1 MAHTHA
7 WQVNILTTGS
17 ICEIQICPA
26 GTIVWLA
33 LINETHVRFFTVREV
48 SFFMKHHPVQRKPIC
63 IGFFITEEHFMNNAF
78 YMSREELLQ
87 TAGTD
92 PERGLSESQV
102 QASRQKYGANTFVRT
117 STESML
123 KRIWDASTEPMLL
136 MLLFAA
142 IITLAV
148 NITRYFTGGEYNF
161 LECAGIFAAIFLSV
175 AITIV
180 TEGKSARAFE
190 ALNKINEDTLIK
202 VLRGGEPQLIP
213 QKDIVIGDILLIETG
228 DKIVADGR
236 LISGNDL
243 SADESALTGES
254 LPVKKDATFTC
265 QENTPVAERACMLY
279 SGCFVSGGSGTML
292 VTGVGND
299 TEFGQIA
306 QELSSIEKNTTPLQ
320 EKLDRLGKG
329 ITILGSSAAAI
340 VFLIQIIQFVM
351 NHTISLD
358 TVSEAFITSIVL
370 IVAAVPEGLPTIVAV
385 SLALNIIKMS
395 RENALVKKMIAC
407 ETIGCVNIICSDKTG
422 TLTEN
427 KMTVQKIYA
436 GGRLLD
442 PEDLAFPAKTPAE
455 ASLQPEETRTA
466 READAPVAVAA
477 ASDSPDPRI
486 ASAPADAPSA
496 IDRETARA
504 LLRNYCINSNADITW
519 EDGSW
524 TFIGNPTEC
533 ALLAAAH
540 KAGSD
545 YQQLRKEAD
554 IVRIFPFSSQNK
566 DMSTIVN
573 EDGRLMLYT
582 KGNPEK
588 ILSLCSNVP
597 AEETA
602 HIQKLMENFQDK
614 AGRLLAFAHKE
625 LACFNG
631 EKQQELEQDLHYDGF
646 VAISDPLSP
655 DVYDSIR
662 DCRRAG
668 IEVKMLTGDNIRT
681 ARAIAEELHM
691 LQDGHLAVEAAE
703 IESMSDEELKKALP
717 KISVIARSTPLIKM
731 RVVKLLKEEKN
742 VVAVTGDGIND
753 APAIKNADVGIAMGI
768 AGTEV
773 TKEASDMVLLND
785 SFSTIIKAVQWGR
798 GIYENFKRFIQFQLT
813 VNVSSVVVVIASI
826 LAGFPAPFTAL
837 ELLWINI
844 IMDGP
849 PALTLGL
856 EPIREDLL
864 KHPPTKRNAN
874 IISRKMLIRIFANGI
889 FISIVFMLQHFTN
902 FLGATQKEEA
912 TVLFTLFVL
921 FQLFNAFN
929 CRELD
934 DTPMFKNLLN
944 NKLMLGVFL
953 IVLVLQLLIT
963 QVGTAVFETAPLSA
977 AMWGKMLLTAG
988 SVVVINEIWKGLA
1001 YVFSSLQDQNRN

>member
-1 MAHTHA
+1 
-7 WQVNILTTGS
+7 
-17 ICEIQICPA
+17 
-26 GTIVWLA
+26 
-33 LINETHVRFFTVREV
+33 
-48 SFFMKHHPVQRKPIC
+48 
-63 IGFFITEEHFMNNAF
+63 MNNAF

-87 TAGTD
+87 AAGAD
-92 PERGLSESQV
+92 PEHGLSESQV

-117 STESML
+117 GTESML

-136 MLLFAA
+136 MLIFAA

-180 TEGKSARAFE
+180 TEGKSAKAFE
-190 ALNKINEDTLIK
+190 ALSKINEDTLIK
-202 VLRGGEPQLIP
+202 VLRDGEPQLIP

-306 QELSSIEKNTTPLQ
+306 QELSSIEKTTTPLQ

-329 ITILGSSAAAI
+329 ITILGSSSAAI
-340 VFLIQIIQFVM
+340 VFLIQIIQFAM

-436 GGRLLD
+436 GGSLLD

-455 ASLQPEETRTA
+455 ASLQPKEART
-466 READAPVAVAA
+466 
-477 ASDSPDPRI
+477 
-486 ASAPADAPSA
+486 
-496 IDRETARA
+496 
-504 LLRNYCINSNADITW
+504 LLRNFCINSNADITW

-533 ALLAAAH
+533 ALLAAAR

-545 YQQLRKEAD
+545 YQQLRKESD
-554 IVRIFPFSSQNK
+554 IVRVFPFSSQNK
-566 DMSTIVN
+566 DMSTIVS

-588 ILSLCSNVP
+588 ILSLCSNVS

-614 AGRLLAFAHKE
+614 AGRLLTFAHKE

-646 VAISDPLSP
+646 VVISDPLSP

-773 TKEASDMVLLND
+773 TKEASDMVLLDD

-902 FLGATQKEEA
+902 FLGATQKEGA

-944 NKLMLGVFL
+944 NKLMLCVFL
-953 IVLVLQLLIT
+953 IVLVLQFLIT
-963 QVGTAVFETAPLSA
+963 QVGTAVFETTPLSA

-988 SVVVINEIWKGLA
+988 SVIVINEIWKGLKHI
-1001 YVFSSLQDQNRN
+1001 VKK

>member
-48 SFFMKHHPVQRKPIC
+48 SFFMKHHPVQGKPIC

-102 QASRQKYGANTFVRT
+102 RASRQKYGANTFVRT
-117 STESML
+117 GTESML

-180 TEGKSARAFE
+180 TESKSAKAFE

-299 TEFGQIA
+299 TEFGQID

-340 VFLIQIIQFVM
+340 VFLIQIIQFAM

-466 READAPVAVAA
+466 READAP
-477 ASDSPDPRI
+477 
-486 ASAPADAPSA
+486 ADAPSA

-519 EDGSW
+519 ENGSW

-545 YQQLRKEAD
+545 YQQLRKEAY

-588 ILSLCSNVP
+588 ILSLCSNVST
-597 AEETA
+597 EETA

-691 LQDGHLAVEAAE
+691 LKDGHLAVEASE

-731 RVVKLLKEEKN
+731 RVVKVLKEEKN

-773 TKEASDMVLLND
+773 TKEASDMVLLDD

-849 PALTLGL
+849 PA
-856 EPIREDLL
+856 
-864 KHPPTKRNAN
+864 TKRNAN

-902 FLGATQKEEA
+902 FLGATQTEKA

-953 IVLVLQLLIT
+953 IVLVLQILIT
-963 QVGTAVFETAPLSA
+963 QVGTAVFETTPLSA

-988 SVVVINEIWKGLA
+988 SVVVINEIWKGLKHI
-1001 YVFSSLQDQNRN
+1001 VKK